1 LRSEHLYRGGPH
13 QLLQHT
19 FQLLAGLSQHFNFF
33 TNVYQIL
40 LQHLKRLSDT
50 GRAYFQLID
59 FFSEPAGPALIRLRK
74 VKQLCPRARKN
85 CVQKRRTDVLSIGIR
100 RRDSIGS
107 AEVFLWPVLFADP

>member
-1 LRSEHLYRGGPH
+1 LILFKEFLFFGKYFISFVKKEK
-13 QLLQHT
+13 
-19 FQLLAGLSQHFNFF
+19 FQS
-33 TNVYQIL
+33 
-40 LQHLKRLSDT
+40 S
-50 GRAYFQLID
+50 D

-107 AEVFLWPVLFADP
+107 AEVSLWPVLFADP